1 MNQVKSISLC
11 GSIMDQYISGTPA
24 TLDKGT
30 PMKQGMI
37 TEQAWAKIENLG
49 RDGRRSIKMKI
60 VVNPC

>member
-1 MNQVKSISLC
+1 
-11 GSIMDQYISGTPA
+11 MDQYISGTPA